1 MPHADTSLVPSTIH
15 TKEDFYKH
23 ISAQLQSLLEGQ
35 RNWISNLSNAASL
48 LYHSFLSFPAH
59 FGPDERAVNW
69 TGFYLKASLFPMSPD
84 EQAVSEGRL
93 LLGPFSGKP
102 ACQFIRAQ
110 AGKGVCADAF
120 VSQKTV
126 TVVDVDTY
134 PGHVACDG
142 GTKSEIVLPIVHQ
155 GHAIGVLDLDCLAH
169 GAFSDEDQAG
179 LEKIVQILVY
189 SCDWHV

>member
-1 MPHADTSLVPSTIH
+1 PSTIH

-35 RNWISNLSNAASL
+35 RNWISNLSNAASF
-48 LYHSFLSFPAH
+48 LYHSFLSFPTH
-59 FGPDERAVNW
+59 FRPDEHAMNW
-69 TGFYLKASLFPMSPD
+69 TGFYLKASLFQMTPN
-84 EQAVSEGRL
+84 EQAVSEDRL

-102 ACQFIRAQ
+102 AYQFICAQ

-126 TVVDVDTY
+126 IVVDVDTY
-134 PGHVACDG
+134 PGHIHQEKLLMQHSPG
-142 GTKSEIVLPIVHQ
+142 YFSPYPI
-155 GHAIGVLDLDCLAH
+155 LDLDCLAH

-179 LEKIVQILVY
+179 LEKIVQILVD

>member
-1 MPHADTSLVPSTIH
+1 MT
-15 TKEDFYKH
+15 
-23 ISAQLQSLLEGQ
+23 
-35 RNWISNLSNAASL
+35 
-48 LYHSFLSFPAH
+48 
-59 FGPDERAVNW
+59 
-69 TGFYLKASLFPMSPD
+69 PD

-110 AGKGVCADAF
+110 AGKGVCADSF
-120 VSQKTV
+120 VSQKSV
-126 TVVDVDTY
+126 IVVDVDTY

-142 GTKSEIVLPIVHQ
+142 GTKSEIVLPIVHR

-179 LEKIVQILVY
+179 L
-189 SCDWHV
+189 